1 MKFGLQGDARSKW
14 MKIWTCL
21 FILFCLLGQAQ
32 VLLAGPQEKSI
43 HTAQQG
49 LPFGYTVVLHA
60 GSVQS
65 SWLQA
70 KATVEADFDFSSP
83 EPPLSNLSLV
93 LEDVNIRLDQD
104 WIPLRPI
111 TLQAQV
117 ERDAS
122 GRLFLQNI
130 SCRIGDSQAGG
141 GNITQK
147 DTGWGAHFVLRP
159 QSLVDEFSSLWPW
172 LSSIAW
178 SQSGEQRLEID
189 LFWRPENSHQPPVL
203 EGSIQTK
210 SHIQWLQAEK
220 SADLILPPAAMSFKI
235 NLQDGKISWELG
247 AQDRVQWGQIMAAAP
262 EAEGEIQ
269 LHSSGLRILQA
280 KIQTRLATRQEPEV
294 VGPAVDIQAQE
305 TDIRPPGAKVGKMT
319 IHMQELGAVDIQ
331 GQWGQGSTS
340 NIQIRAQGLQLSG
353 IQTWL
358 RAAGQAAKGWDVQGG
373 LDVMAEIGKKP
384 DGILGSWE
392 MAFQDVGGASG
403 DGHIMAAGL
412 KGNGR
417 GSIKWDSRPQASFFL
432 QTGQGEVVWGTRY
445 ANLEQASVSVQ
456 GNGEIDPG
464 RKIRFTDLQGRIGDF
479 IHLQAGGSLNVT
491 SDQPR
496 WEIQMDESRVQ
507 LEPLSAAVQDL
518 LPSGWQVQG
527 SIGWTGS
534 ISSAE
539 SGPQIRGRFVGN
551 QLSLEVPEAGVEL
564 KDWSF
569 DLPVEYCMGQIISAA
584 DLPRAGTPW
593 GALRPGELN
602 VAQREVDLSG
612 TDIRLA
618 RNRFEI
624 RPSIEV
630 QGKGIQAEL
639 GRMQV
644 HLPWTGDWGAQGELI
659 LSDLRPSQLIPFG
672 PDNMGRLQGRLQ
684 WTASAQKVGTQGR
697 IHGNLFEG
705 EVSIENIGV
714 KRPLEP
720 SRLMQADV
728 SIHGLNLEP
737 LSQSLGIGKI
747 TGKLNVD
754 VQKLG
759 IAYGQPVRFHLRAAS
774 VPEPKES
781 RRISLQA
788 VNSLSIIGTGR
799 GLSGL
804 GIGLY
809 AQFFEQ
815 FPYDRMGLSCVLAN
829 DVFSLNGLIHEQGVE
844 YIVKRGWTGIN
855 VINTNPNN
863 MIAFS
868 DMLDR
873 LERVT
878 AQGG

>member
-1 MKFGLQGDARSKW
+1 MKFGLQDEARSKW

-21 FILFCLLGQAQ
+21 CILFCLLGQAQ
-32 VLLAGPQEKSI
+32 VLPAGPQEEPILK
-43 HTAQQG
+43 AQQG
-49 LPFGYTVVLHA
+49 PPSGYTVVLHA
-60 GSVQS
+60 GSVQWQ
-65 SWLQA
+65 WLQA
-70 KATVEADFDFSSP
+70 KATVEVDFDFSSP
-83 EPPLSNLSLV
+83 GPPLSNLSLV

-104 WIPLRPI
+104 WIPHGPI
-111 TLQAQV
+111 TFQAQV

-130 SCRIGDSQAGG
+130 SGRIGDSLAGEG
-141 GNITQK
+141 SITQK

-178 SQSGEQRLEID
+178 SQSGEQRLGID

-203 EGSIQTK
+203 EGSIQTN
-210 SHIQWLQAEK
+210 SHIQWLQTEK

-235 NLQDGKISWELG
+235 NLQDGKMSWDLG
-247 AQDRVQWGQIMAAAP
+247 AQDSLQWGQVMAAAP
-262 EAEGEIQ
+262 EAEGEMQ
-269 LHSSGLRILQA
+269 LLSSGLRILKA
-280 KIQTRLATRQEPEV
+280 NIQTRLATRQEPEV
-294 VGPAVDIQAQE
+294 VGPAVDIQAQD
-305 TDIRPPGAKVGKMT
+305 TDIRPQGANVGKMT

-331 GQWGQGSTS
+331 GQWGQGNTS
-340 NIQIRAQGLQLSG
+340 NIQVRAQGLQLSG

-358 RAAGQAAKGWDVQGG
+358 RAAGQAAQGWDVQGG
-373 LDVMAEIGKKP
+373 LDVMAEIGKKN

-392 MAFQDVGGASG
+392 MAFQDVGGATG

-412 KGNGR
+412 KGNGH
-417 GSIKWDSRPQASFFL
+417 GTVKWDFRPQASFFL
-432 QTGQGEVVWGTRY
+432 QAGQGEVLWGTRY

-456 GNGEIDPG
+456 GGGEMEPG
-464 RKIRFTDLQGRIGDF
+464 REIRFTELQGRIGDF
-479 IHLQAGGSLNVT
+479 IHLQAGGSLKVS
-491 SDQPR
+491 SDQPQ

-507 LEPLSAAVQDL
+507 LEPLSATVQGL

-527 SIGWTGS
+527 SMGWTGS
-534 ISSAE
+534 ISSAA
-539 SGPQIRGRFVGN
+539 SNPQIRGRFVGN
-551 QLSLEVPEAGVEL
+551 QLSLEVPEAGMEL
-564 KDWSF
+564 KNWSF
-569 DLPVEYCMGQIISAA
+569 DLPVDYCLGQISSTA
-584 DLPRAGTPW
+584 DLPTARPPW
-593 GALRPGELN
+593 GKFRPGELKI
-602 VAQREVDLSG
+602 AEREIDLSG
-612 TDIRLA
+612 TDIRLSG
-618 RNRFEI
+618 NTFEI
-624 RPSIEV
+624 RSGLEV
-630 QGKGIQAEL
+630 QGKGVRAEL
-639 GRMQV
+639 DRMQV
-644 HLPWTGDWGAQGELI
+644 QLPWDGDWGAQGELF
-659 LSDLRPSQLIPFG
+659 LSDLRPSRLMPLG
-672 PDNMGRLQGRLQ
+672 PGNMGRLQGRLQ
-684 WTASAQKVGTQGR
+684 WTASAQKVGTEGR

-705 EVSIENIGV
+705 EVNIENIGM

-737 LSQSLGIGKI
+737 LSRSLGIGTI

-788 VNSLSIIGTGR
+788 VNSLSIIGTGQ
-799 GLSGL
+799 GLSGV
-804 GIGLY
+804 GISLY
-809 AQFFEQ
+809 AGFFEQ
-815 FPYDRMGLSCVLAN
+815 FPYDRIGLSCVLAN
-829 DVFSLNGLIHEQGVE
+829 DVFSLNGLIREQGVE

-873 LERVT
+873 LERVN
-878 AQGG
+878 AQAK